1 MLAVSISNIH
11 AWTRKAFPTSSWFDI
26 QKKYTMCTFIS
37 LMLSRK
43 TLPSSYQSKIVFCLP
58 PAIKQILRLSIETAL
73 RRILRSSAY
82 SSATPKCQISQV
94 PLARSSNSREP
105 RYPRIPIFF
114 RSAERGL
121 FQV

>member
-1 MLAVSISNIH
+1 MANIGKE
-11 AWTRKAFPTSSWFDI
+11 WLFRTRKLERITVVASILEPNLL
-26 QKKYTMCTFIS
+26 

-94 PLARSSNSREP
+94 PLALLEFP
-105 RYPRIPIFF
+105 
-114 RSAERGL
+114 
-121 FQV
+121 